1 MTLRLF
7 HTNPY
12 ENNWIPQ
19 FFFPL
24 SDLNKLT
31 PGSPLNY
38 FSLALLN
45 NKYSK
50 INSMRTIDL
59 FMLSRFRGKNL
70 LGVIYHNF
78 LNSSSMFLFFIYLTS
93 ACNLKKQKDIVINR
107 RLTNVLGEKKKLLG
121 GWEVIRALIEQ

>member
-1 MTLRLF
+1 
-7 HTNPY
+7 
-12 ENNWIPQ
+12 
-19 FFFPL
+19 
-24 SDLNKLT
+24 
-31 PGSPLNY
+31 
-38 FSLALLN
+38 
-45 NKYSK
+45 
-50 INSMRTIDL
+50 
-59 FMLSRFRGKNL
+59 MLSRFRGKNL